1 VRGTPL
7 TARTVIAA
15 VDWHGLAGLFPTRPE
30 ALRHVFDA
38 AASTPPAAILAA
50 HLWLDRPVMEVPF
63 LGLPGRPWQW
73 IFDAARQWHG
83 RSNHLSL
90 VASAADELA
99 ACDRDA
105 LVTMA
110 LETVRDVLPAA
121 RTAVV
126 RQAVV
131 VRPAYG
137 PYYYGGF
144 YDPFF
149 WGYPGWYP
157 YGFYAP
163 AYGGVYGHPTG
174 SARLQVTPKQAE
186 VYVDGYLAGTVDDFD
201 GFLQR
206 LDVPAGEHELTLYL
220 PGYRTIRQT
229 VLFRPGAT
237 VKISTAM
244 EQLGQG
250 AADEPRPRPNPDAA
264 PPEPEAGRNAQP
276 ARESDAQSAFGTLSL
291 RVQPR
296 DAAILV
302 DGEEWQVP
310 ESAGLLTLEL
320 GSGAHQ
326 VEVRKQGFTSY
337 RSTVQ
342 VRAGETVAL
351 NVSLAR

>member
-1 VRGTPL
+1 VKRYRFL
-7 TARTVIAA
+7 STALAVALLLALAA
-15 VDWHGLAGLFPTRPE
+15 A
-30 ALRHVFDA
+30 DA
-38 AASTPPAAILAA
+38 AAQRRGGPS
-50 HLWLDRPVMEVPF
+50 H
-63 LGLPGRPWQW
+63 GGGGRQ
-73 IFDAARQWHG
+73 
-83 RSNHLSL
+83 
-90 VASAADELA
+90 V
-99 ACDRDA
+99 
-105 LVTMA
+105 
-110 LETVRDVLPAA
+110 
-121 RTAVV
+121 
-126 RQAVV
+126 VV

-157 YGFYAP
+157 YGFYTPVSA
-163 AYGGVYGHPTG
+163 GVYGRRTG

-229 VLFRPGAT
+229 VLFRPGVS

-244 EQLGQG
+244 EPLGQG
-250 AADEPRPRPNPDAA
+250 AADEARPRPNPEVA
-264 PPEPEAGRNAQP
+264 PPDAEPGRSAPP
-276 ARESDAQSAFGTLSL
+276 AREPDTRSRFGTLSL

-296 DAAILV
+296 DATVLV
-302 DGEEWQVP
+302 DGEEWQAP
-310 ESAGLLTLEL
+310 EGAGPLTNEL

-337 RSTVQ
+337 RTTVQ
-342 VRAGETVAL
+342 IRAGETAAL